1 MARKVNKVGALN
13 MTQIEAE
20 TDDGTVVIS
29 GSNVYAAGK
38 SVRVSVRSATG
49 LACASAVSGG
59 NASVVV
65 NAGTFSIG
73 HNSSDGVFPPVEVIG
88 ESDDYE
94 DEDIDD
100 DDEYDEDE
108 EDDDEEE
115 EDDEEDDYDIDE
127 DN

>member
-1 MARKVNKVGALN
+1 MAKKSSKVGALN
-13 MTQIEAE
+13 MTQIDAEAE
-20 TDDGTVVIS
+20 DGKVVIS
-29 GSNVYAAGK
+29 GNNVFASGK
-38 SVRVSVRSATG
+38 SVRVNVRSATG

-65 NAGTFSIG
+65 NAGAFSIG
-73 HNSSDGVFPPVEVIG
+73 HNSSDGVSPPVEVIG
-88 ESDDYE
+88 ESDDDE

-100 DDEYDEDE
+100 DNEYDEDE
-108 EDDDEEE
+108 EDEEE